1 MNKEKNVI
9 GESAPGSSEGISTIE
24 SWVPIELIYFVQA
37 RVYRPSSRES
47 LLNSLSV
54 YLCIVFDVIIII
66 ILYVEFVMFWVC
78 DVALNEY
85 LYCCII
91 W

>member
-66 ILYVEFVMFWVC
+66 ILYVEFVMW
-78 DVALNEY
+78 L
-85 LYCCII
+85 
-91 W
+91 

>member
-9 GESAPGSSEGISTIE
+9 GESAPGSSESISTIE

-37 RVYRPSSRES
+37 RVYRSSSRES

-66 ILYVEFVMFWVC
+66 ILYVEFVMFWVY

>member
-1 MNKEKNVI
+1 MRFPVKPPGTKMNKTQYCYMFSRVVSPFE
-9 GESAPGSSEGISTIE
+9 P
-24 SWVPIELIYFVQA
+24 VQA
-37 RVYRPSSRES
+37 RVYRSSSRES

-78 DVALNEY
+78 DLALNEY
-85 LYCCII
+85 LYCSII